1 MTDYEEFDIE
11 NFPSNETAKEML
23 HMVSEEFYEKSYVGK
38 WLFQVMGIEWH
49 EIKEKLEELPDQFF
63 METATWGLKWHEIKW
78 QLPIREYLPNE
89 ERRML
94 LLQKRDYRA
103 PMTPYKMEQM
113 IGDSLGR
120 TIHISDIH
128 DAGEDGYIPE
138 HPNVFRVTLEV
149 GSEPVNIGE
158 VLQKLRKVK
167 QSHTTFTFRVTTAV
181 KLLIGVDPKSY
192 RVVHRLCGTYP
203 KISTGWR
210 LLTSGIELDITAGG
224 TKTEP
229 PLSGVS
235 GETGQYPKTS
245 TGLKITNDLVEL
257 QTSGKGQGVKYALS
271 GEGETGQFPKT
282 STGFVKT
289 NGGIIA
295 EASGQG
301 SRTEYVA
308 AGTVPGVSTGA
319 GSAANS
325 LVPGVT
331 TESFKVTYPLCG
343 SAFEI

>member
-1 MTDYEEFDIE
+1 MSERFDIE
-11 NFPSNETAKEML
+11 NFPTSESALKML
-23 HMVSEEFYEKSYVGK
+23 SYVSDGFYDNSYVGK
-38 WLFQVMGIEWH
+38 WLYQVMGLEH
-49 EIKEKLEELPDQFF
+49 DSVLEILETLPDQMFP
-63 METATWGLKWHEIKW
+63 ETATWGLMYHEIKW
-78 QLPIREYLPNE
+78 GLPIRENLSYE
-89 ERRML
+89 ERRKL
-94 LLQKRDYRA
+94 IYQKRDYRA
-103 PMTPYKMEQM
+103 PMTPHRMEVLLSDLSGCTVY
-113 IGDSLGR
+113 INDIHSLG
-120 TIHISDIH
+120 D
-128 DAGEDGYIPE
+128 DGYVPE

-149 GSEPVNIGE
+149 GSDPVNMGE
-158 VLQKLRKVK
+158 VLQKLKKVK

-192 RVVHRLCGTYP
+192 RVIHRLCGTYP

-224 TKTEP
+224 TKSEP

-271 GEGETGQFPKT
+271 GEGEAGQFPKT
-282 STGFVKT
+282 STGFVKA
-289 NGGIIA
+289 NGGIVA

>member
-1 MTDYEEFDIE
+1 MSERFDIE
-11 NFPSNETAKEML
+11 NFPTSESALKML
-23 HMVSEEFYEKSYVGK
+23 SYVSDGFYDNSYVGK
-38 WLFQVMGIEWH
+38 WLYQVMGLEH
-49 EIKEKLEELPDQFF
+49 DSVLEILETLPNQMFP
-63 METATWGLKWHEIKW
+63 ETATWGLMYHEIKW
-78 QLPIREYLPNE
+78 GLPIRENLSYE
-89 ERRML
+89 ERRKL
-94 LLQKRDYRA
+94 IYQKRDYRA
-103 PMTPYKMEQM
+103 PMTPHRMEVLLSDLSGCTVY
-113 IGDSLGR
+113 INDIHSLG
-120 TIHISDIH
+120 D
-128 DAGEDGYIPE
+128 DGYVPE
-138 HPNVFRVTLEV
+138 HPNIFRVTLEV
-149 GSEPVNIGE
+149 GSDPVNMGE

-192 RVVHRLCGTYP
+192 RVIHRLCGTYP

-224 TKTEP
+224 T
-229 PLSGVS
+229 LSGVS

-257 QTSGKGQGVKYALS
+257 QTSGKGQGVKYTLS

-282 STGFVKT
+282 STGFVKA
-289 NGGIIA
+289 NGGIVA
-295 EASGQG
+295 VASGQG

>member
-1 MTDYEEFDIE
+1 MSERFDIE
-11 NFPSNETAKEML
+11 NFPTSESALKML
-23 HMVSEEFYEKSYVGK
+23 SYVSDGFYDNSYVGK
-38 WLFQVMGIEWH
+38 WLYQVMGLEH
-49 EIKEKLEELPDQFF
+49 DSVLEILETLPDQMFP
-63 METATWGLKWHEIKW
+63 ETATWGLMYHEIKW
-78 QLPIREYLPNE
+78 GLPIRENLSYE
-89 ERRML
+89 ERRKL
-94 LLQKRDYRA
+94 IYQKRDYRA
-103 PMTPYKMEQM
+103 PMTPHRMEVLLSDLSGCTVY
-113 IGDSLGR
+113 INDIHSLG
-120 TIHISDIH
+120 D
-128 DAGEDGYIPE
+128 DGYVPE

-149 GSEPVNIGE
+149 GSDPVNMGE

-192 RVVHRLCGTYP
+192 RVIHRLCGTYP

-224 TKTEP
+224 TKSEP

-271 GEGETGQFPKT
+271 GEGEAGQFPKT
-282 STGFVKT
+282 STGFVKA
-289 NGGIIA
+289 NGGIVA

>member
-1 MTDYEEFDIE
+1 MSERFDIE
-11 NFPSNETAKEML
+11 NFPTSESALKML
-23 HMVSEEFYEKSYVGK
+23 SYVSDGFYDNSYVGK
-38 WLFQVMGIEWH
+38 WLYQVMGLEH
-49 EIKEKLEELPDQFF
+49 DSVLEILETLPDQMFP
-63 METATWGLKWHEIKW
+63 ETATWGLMYHEIKW
-78 QLPIREYLPNE
+78 GLPIRENLSYE
-89 ERRML
+89 ERRKL
-94 LLQKRDYRA
+94 IYQKRDYRA
-103 PMTPYKMEQM
+103 PMTPHRMEVLLSDLSGCTVY
-113 IGDSLGR
+113 INDIHSLG
-120 TIHISDIH
+120 D
-128 DAGEDGYIPE
+128 DGYVPE

-149 GSEPVNIGE
+149 GSDPVNMGE

-181 KLLIGVDPKSY
+181 KLLIGVDSKSY
-192 RVVHRLCGTYP
+192 RVIHRLCGTYP

-224 TKTEP
+224 TKSGP

-271 GEGETGQFPKT
+271 GEGEAGQFPKT
-282 STGFVKT
+282 STGFVKA
-289 NGGIIA
+289 NGGIVA

>member
-1 MTDYEEFDIE
+1 MEVLLSDLSGCTVYINDI
-11 NFPSNETAKEML
+11 
-23 HMVSEEFYEKSYVGK
+23 H
-38 WLFQVMGIEWH
+38 
-49 EIKEKLEELPDQFF
+49 
-63 METATWGLKWHEIKW
+63 
-78 QLPIREYLPNE
+78 
-89 ERRML
+89 
-94 LLQKRDYRA
+94 
-103 PMTPYKMEQM
+103 
-113 IGDSLGR
+113 SLG
-120 TIHISDIH
+120 D
-128 DAGEDGYIPE
+128 DGYVPE

-149 GSEPVNIGE
+149 GSDPVNMGE

-192 RVVHRLCGTYP
+192 RVIHRLCGTYP

-224 TKTEP
+224 TKSEP

-271 GEGETGQFPKT
+271 GEGEAGQFPKT
-282 STGFVKT
+282 STGFVKA
-289 NGGIIA
+289 NGGIVA